1 MKNKEVY
8 EFLNTLAPYDM
19 QCEWD
24 NSGLMAGSLE
34 NETDSIMLCL
44 DCTNDVIEQAVA
56 NNCKLIV
63 CHHPL
68 IFHPAKCIESG
79 TPLYNAIKNDITVI
93 SAHTNL
99 DMAEGGVNDV
109 LCEKLGIENI
119 EKLFAEGVPIMRM
132 GEMQFDSAKDLA
144 SFCSEKLAQSIGNDF
159 PSFTESKYN
168 CVKLYDSGKP
178 VKKVAVCGGA
188 GGEYI
193 PEAFNA
199 GCDTFVTGEAKH
211 HEFLEAKRLGINLI
225 VAGHFSTEVHVL
237 RALCENLLKAFPKH
251 AICIAYEEC
260 PYETVI

>member
-1 MKNKEVY
+1 MKIKEVY
-8 EFLNTLAPYDM
+8 DFLNTLAPYDM

-68 IFHPAKCIESG
+68 IFHPAKCIESD

-109 LCEKLGIENI
+109 LCEKLGIENV
-119 EKLFAEGVPIMRM
+119 EKLFAEGVPFMRM
-132 GEMQFDSAKDLA
+132 GDAEFESATEFA
-144 SFCSEKLAQSIGNDF
+144 SFVAKTLGEPGHCHDA
-159 PSFTESKYN
+159 
-168 CVKLYDSGKP
+168 GKK
-178 VKKVAVCGGA
+178 VRKVAVCGGA

-193 PEAFNA
+193 PEAYNA

-211 HEFLEAKRLGINLI
+211 HEFLDAARLGINLI
-225 VAGHFSTEVHVL
+225 VAGHFSTEAPVL
-237 RALCENLLKAFPKH
+237 ESLCDRLLRAFPKH
-251 AICIAYEEC
+251 PIFIAHEEC
-260 PYETVI
+260 PYITVV